1 MDKKITDSIIY
12 IGVDDKDID
21 LFESQYVVPNGV
33 SYNSYVIMDDK
44 IAIMDTADARVTD
57 KWFANL
63 REALGDRKPD
73 YLIISHLE
81 PDHSANLG
89 DVLAKYPDIKIV
101 SNAKLFGMLPNF
113 FEVPV
118 ADRSVTVAE
127 GQTLSLGSHT
137 LQFFMAPM
145 VHWPEVMV
153 TYEQSE
159 KILFSADAFGK
170 FGTCLLYTSPSPR
183 DA

>member
-63 REALGDRKPD
+63 IESR
-73 YLIISHLE
+73 IIS
-81 PDHSANLG
+81 
-89 DVLAKYPDIKIV
+89 
-101 SNAKLFGMLPNF
+101 LFPIWSRIMLPIS
-113 FEVPV
+113 
-118 ADRSVTVAE
+118 RR
-127 GQTLSLGSHT
+127 
-137 LQFFMAPM
+137 LQR
-145 VHWPEVMV
+145 H
-153 TYEQSE
+153 
-159 KILFSADAFGK
+159 ILI
-170 FGTCLLYTSPSPR
+170 CRL
-183 DA
+183 